1 MDLGGLDI
9 GFDAYKEYLQEQ
21 GYLGKVLED
30 QQCKFFESYA
40 DIW

>member
-1 MDLGGLDI
+1 MDLGGIDI
-9 GFDAYKEYLQEQ
+9 AFDAYTEYLRVL
-21 GYLGKVLED
+21 GYFGKVLEY